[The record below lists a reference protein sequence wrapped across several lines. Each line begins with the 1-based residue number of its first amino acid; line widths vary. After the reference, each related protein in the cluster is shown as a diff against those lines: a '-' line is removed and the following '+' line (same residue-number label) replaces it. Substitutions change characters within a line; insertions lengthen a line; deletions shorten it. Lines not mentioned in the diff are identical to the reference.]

1 MTKPLSYKDSGVDID
16 AQDSALRE
24 IKRLVK
30 TTFTPGVVSDIGLF
44 GGLFSLGEND
54 DRILVSSAD
63 GVGTKLRV
71 AMEMKKYDTIGQDLV
86 NHCVNDILAQG
97 ATPLFFLDYYAA
109 GKLVPHNLVE
119 VVKGLTKACKENG
132 CALVG
137 GETAEM
143 PGLYGGEDFDLA
155 GFIVGLVSRK
165 DLLPRNVG
173 EGDVLVAL
181 PSDGLHT
188 NGYSLARKLFFDN
201 LGFKAVDVIEE
212 LDGVVGDLL
221 LRVHKSYLPAVKGL
235 IGKEELHCIAH
246 VTGGGI
252 TDNLPRVLPDNVSA
266 RIDRGSW
273 EIPRLFSYI
282 KENGK
287 VSEEEMFRVFNMG
300 VGLILS
306 VDSARVEAILGH
318 LRSAGEEPFVIGR
331 LEKGER
337 GVVYS

>member
-16 AQDSALRE
+16 AQDNALKE

-44 GGLFSLGEND
+44 GGLFSLGEDD
-54 DRILVSSAD
+54 DRVLVSSAD
-63 GVGTKLRV
+63 GVGTKLKV
-71 AMEMKKYDTIGQDLV
+71 AMEMKRYDTIGQDLV

-109 GKLVPHNLVE
+109 GKLVPRNLVE
-119 VVKGLTKACKENG
+119 VVKGLSKACRENG

-143 PGLYGGEDFDLA
+143 PGLYTGEDFDLA

-165 DLLPRNVG
+165 DILPRNVG
-173 EGDVLVAL
+173 EGDVLIAL

-188 NGYSLARKLFFDN
+188 NGYSLARKLFFDK
-201 LGFKAVDVIEE
+201 LGLKAGDMVDE
-212 LDGVVGDLL
+212 LDGVIGELL
-221 LRVHKSYLPAVKGL
+221 LKVHKSYLPAVKDL

-246 VTGGGI
+246 ITGGGI
-252 TDNLPRVLPDNVSA
+252 TDNLPRVLPEDISA
-266 RIDRGSW
+266 LINRGSW
-273 EIPRLFSYI
+273 EVPAIFRFI
-282 KENGK
+282 ENEGQ
-287 VSEEEMFRVFNMG
+287 VCEEEMFRVFNMG

-306 VDSARVEAILGH
+306 VDRKGVETAMEH
-318 LRSAGEEPFVIGR
+318 LRDNGEKPFVIGA
-331 LEKGER
+331 LEKGPR